1 MLKIHT
7 TAQKPESA
15 FYQQLKVGAK
25 KLNRKLLFTR
35 LESWATLGVP
45 DLLLADEQGKFGM
58 VELKYT
64 TGNTVSL
71 RPHQV
76 SWLTKHSNT
85 SSWILVKQSKKS
97 DDTLFVF
104 KASDALALKT
114 GGLKSVNP
122 VYSCKSPFDWEK
134 VFSTI
139 C

>member
-1 MLKIHT
+1 
-7 TAQKPESA
+7 
-15 FYQQLKVGAK
+15 
-25 KLNRKLLFTR
+25 LFTR

-104 KASDALALKT
+104 KASDALGLKT
-114 GGLKSVNP
+114 GGLKAVNP
-122 VYSCKSPFDWEK
+122 VYSCKAPFDWQK

>member
-1 MLKIHT
+1 MLKIHK
-7 TAQKPESA
+7 TAQKPESL
-15 FYQQLKVGAK
+15 FYQQLKAGAK

-35 LESWATLGVP
+35 LESAISLGVP
-45 DLLLADEQGKFGM
+45 DLLVADDRGKFGM
-58 VELKYT
+58 IELKYT

-76 SWLTKHSNT
+76 SWLTKHANT

-104 KASDALALKT
+104 KASDALGLKT
-114 GGLKSVNP
+114 GGLKSVSP

-134 VFSTI
+134 VFTTI

>member
-1 MLKIHT
+1 M
-7 TAQKPESA
+7 
-15 FYQQLKVGAK
+15 GAK

-64 TGNTVSL
+64 TGNTVGL

-76 SWLTKHSNT
+76 AWLTKHANT

-104 KASDALALKT
+104 KAFDALALKT

-122 VYSCKSPFDWEK
+122 VYFCKSPFDWEK

>member
-1 MLKIHT
+1 MLKIHK
-7 TAQKPESA
+7 TAQKPESQ

-25 KLNRKLLFTR
+25 KLNRKLRYTR
-35 LESWATLGVP
+35 LESWCTLGVP
-45 DLLLADEQGKFGM
+45 DLLVADEFGKFGM

-64 TGNTVSL
+64 TGNTVGL

-76 SWLTKHSNT
+76 AWLTKHSNT

-122 VYSCKSPFDWEK
+122 VYSCKSPFDWQK

>member
-1 MLKIHT
+1 MLKIHK
-7 TAQKPESA
+7 TAQKPESQ

-25 KLNRKLLFTR
+25 KLNRRLLFTR
-35 LESWATLGVP
+35 LESAISLGVP
-45 DLLLADEQGKFGM
+45 DLLVADDHGKFGM

-97 DDTLFVF
+97 VDTLFVF
-104 KASDALALKT
+104 KASDALSLKT

-122 VYSCKSPFDWEK
+122 VYSCKSPFDWGK